1 VPGPRGRVS
10 LPRLMAMERSALE
23 RHLLQVNADLAQG
36 NEHLVRQRRIVSDL
50 EQSGADART
59 AKEVLQELEATQAIY
74 AAEAARLTKELQAA
88 AN

>member
-1 VPGPRGRVS
+1 
-10 LPRLMAMERSALE
+10 MAMERSALE

-36 NEHLVRQRRIVSDL
+36 NEHLVRQRRIVSGL